1 MLAGECVHPEDD
13 LAPERVAMSYNDQQ
27 HDSESAASATSLI
40 EFEPTN
46 APILIVDDQ
55 PDIIQLLA
63 TILTVDG
70 YRAVH
75 TTTDPL
81 QAAGLV
87 EALDP
92 HIVLLDLMMP
102 QMDGFAVME
111 QLRANRPPDRFL
123 PILVLTADATRA
135 TRRRALASGATDF
148 LTKPFDHIEV
158 RLRVGNL
165 LRTQALH
172 QALLDQAARLDQQ
185 VRERT
190 AELEQARLDTLSSLA
205 LAAEYRDDAT
215 GQHTRRVADLTAR
228 IGQALGLQDAAIER
242 LLQAAPLHD
251 VGKIGIPDEI
261 LLKPGR
267 LTAGEREYMQRHTL
281 IGAELLSVGRSST
294 LRLARQIA
302 LTHHERWDGYG
313 YPAGLAGSNIP
324 LEGRIVALADTWD
337 ALIHER
343 PYKPAWPRDAALS
356 EIAQLR
362 GSQFDP
368 TIVDAFFDVV
378 HDTSQFPH

>member
-1 MLAGECVHPEDD
+1 MPDGDYRQHMIPGGSVA
-13 LAPERVAMSYNDQQ
+13 APSG
-27 HDSESAASATSLI
+27 I
-40 EFEPTN
+40 ELVD

-55 PDIIQLLA
+55 PDIVQLLA
-63 TILTVDG
+63 TILTIDG

-75 TTTDPL
+75 TTTDPTR
-81 QAAGLV
+81 AVSLV
-87 EALDP
+87 ATLRP
-92 HIVLLDLMMP
+92 HVVLLDLSMP
-102 QMDGFAVME
+102 GMDGYAVMAH
-111 QLRANRPPDRFL
+111 LRANQPPNQFL
-123 PILVLTADATRA
+123 PILVLTADNSIV

-172 QALLDQAARLDQQ
+172 LALLGQAETLEQQ

-190 AELEQARLDTLSSLA
+190 AELEQARLETLTSLA

-215 GQHTRRVADLTAR
+215 GQHTRRVADLSAR
-228 IGQALGLQDAAIER
+228 IAQALGLPGDAITR
-242 LLQAAPLHD
+242 LKHAAPLHD
-251 VGKIGIPDEI
+251 VGKIGIPDGI
-261 LLKPGR
+261 LLKPAR
-267 LTAGEREYMQRHTL
+267 LTTDEREEMKRHTL
-281 IGAELLSVGRSST
+281 IGAELLSVGRSGT

-313 YPAGLAGSNIP
+313 YPGGLSGSEIP
-324 LEGRIVALADTWD
+324 IEGRIVALADTWD

-343 PYKPAWPRDAALS
+343 PYKPAWPREDALA
-356 EIAQLR
+356 EIVQLR

-368 TIVDAFFDVV
+368 VVVDAFFDIV
-378 HDTSQFPH
+378 

>member
-1 MLAGECVHPEDD
+1 MSDRDHQQLHTGSTIGAGVSGVETV
-13 LAPERVAMSYNDQQ
+13 
-27 HDSESAASATSLI
+27 
-40 EFEPTN
+40 N

-55 PDIIQLLA
+55 PDIVQLLS
-63 TILTVDG
+63 TILTIDG

-75 TTTDPL
+75 TTTDPTR
-81 QAAGLV
+81 
-87 EALDP
+87 ALSLIETIHP
-92 HIVLLDLMMP
+92 HLILLDLSMP
-102 QMDGFAVME
+102 QMDGFAVMAQVRE
-111 QLRANRPPDRFL
+111 RLGQNRFL
-123 PILVLTADATRA
+123 PILVLTADNALP

-165 LRTQALH
+165 LRMQAMHLALH
-172 QALLDQAARLDQQ
+172 GHADRLEQE

-190 AELEQARLDTLSSLA
+190 AELERARLETLSA
-205 LAAEYRDDAT
+205 LAMAAEFRDDAT
-215 GQHTRRVADLTAR
+215 GQHTRRVADLAAR
-228 IGQALGLQDAAIER
+228 IAGALGLPDDAITR
-242 LLQAAPLHD
+242 LMQAAPLHD

-261 LLKPGR
+261 LLKPAR
-267 LTAGEREYMQRHTL
+267 LTSSEREYMKRHTL
-281 IGAELLSVGRSST
+281 IGAELLSVGQSAT
-294 LRLARQIA
+294 LRLARRIA

-313 YPAGLAGSNIP
+313 YPSGLAGPDIP

-343 PYKPAWPRDAALS
+343 PYKPAWPQDAALS

-368 TIVDAFFDVV
+368 AVVDAFFDVMQLA
-378 HDTSQFPH
+378 S